1 MEQSGNTTAPLMTGL
16 NVEVVLRESI
26 MKETADPKAGG
37 ARVASK
43 RLLPF

>member
-1 MEQSGNTTAPLMTGL
+1 MDRITVRIA
-16 NVEVVLRESI
+16 SI
-26 MKETADPKAGG
+26 EDARGILEAHYSAVHETADPKAGG